1 MPYRAG
7 IVSEWTKLCVAHLD
21 DVQEPRVHRA
31 VGEQVI
37 ADSRGASCR
46 RRLQH
51 TTQASAL
58 RVPSDKET
66 SLCAPSFL
74 LRGPDNASAMS
85 NPACMRSVL

>member
-21 DVQEPRVHRA
+21 DVQEARVHRA

-37 ADSRGASCR
+37 ADSRGASRR

-51 TTQASAL
+51 TTQASAPRIL
-58 RVPSDKET
+58 SDKET
-66 SLCAPSFL
+66 SL
-74 LRGPDNASAMS
+74 RGPSLLLPGLTM
-85 NPACMRSVL
+85 LLL